1 MRSPTG
7 LSDALCAYEIALQD
21 WDSHVAAQSATETQA
36 LTVLRSRAVLQIW
49 IASAPPPGVY
59 TLQQLQRLDQRLRQQ
74 ASALSKVID
83 FPAYRQSL
91 APPVEQWWWQLDRH
105 LPRQHHDDW
114 LYRGAGILVWTIS
127 LGLLGDLSRRVFL
140 GGPGVAGVS
149 AIAVSGL
156 LTLLNA
162 RSELTAAGR
171 EGFEQLLERFGVP
184 AHWREAAKLGASG
197 LLALGLLGFWLLLPS
212 LSGLYNH
219 WGNQAVKAGRLGSGE
234 QNYQRAIALHPDNG
248 DAHYNLGVVYE
259 DLQQLEAA
267 ETHYRIAMQGEAP
280 QAYNNLGRL
289 LLQPPDADPG
299 AAVEVLTRG
308 LEHAKNQEAALKADD
323 SFYSTQYSLYKNL
336 GWARLQQGRY
346 SEAVFPLRAAIGLL
360 QRPEAKAEILNP
372 ASAHCLFAQVLEL
385 QGDAS
390 AIPSWEACYQLSR
403 PSNPEEDAW
412 RFQACQR
419 LKEETLS
426 CPHP

>member
-1 MRSPTG
+1 MRPPTG
-7 LSDALCAYEIALQD
+7 LSDALCAYECALQD
-21 WDSHVAAQSATETQA
+21 WDGHVATQSATEAQG

-59 TLQQLQRLDQRLRQQ
+59 TLQRLQHLDQRLRQQ
-74 ASALSKVID
+74 ASALSTVID

-91 APPVEQWWWQLDRH
+91 APPAEQWWWQLDR
-105 LPRQHHDDW
+105 PDRYDW
-114 LYRGAGILVWTIS
+114 RYRGAGILVWTIS

-149 AIAVSGL
+149 AIAISGL

-171 EGFEQLLERFGVP
+171 EGFEQLLERLGVP
-184 AHWREAAKLGASG
+184 EPWREAAKLGASG
-197 LLALGLLGFWLLLPS
+197 LLALGLLGFWLLLPG

-219 WGNQAVKAGRLGSGE
+219 WGNQAVTAGRLGSGE

-346 SEAVFPLRAAIGLL
+346 SEAVFPLQAAIGLL
-360 QRPEAKAEILNP
+360 QRPEAKAEIPNP
-372 ASAHCLFAQVLEL
+372 AAAHCLFAQVLEP
-385 QGDAS
+385 QGDDA
-390 AIPSWEACYQLSR
+390 AILSWEACYQLSR

-426 CPHP
+426 CAHP